1 MEQLASFGA
10 WVRRRRK
17 ALDLTQ
23 VALAQRVG
31 VAPVT
36 IQKIEADE
44 RRPSLQVAALL
55 AEQLHIP
62 GVERAAF
69 LAAARGERAPDRLG
83 DPSAALGV
91 GHSRLPTR
99 LSSFIGRAREQ
110 AELAALLAQPDV
122 RLLTLTGAGG
132 SGKTSLAI
140 RAAQTQAGE
149 YRDGACFVDLAP
161 VSDAAQV
168 ALAIAQSLG
177 IPQAA
182 AIAPR
187 EQLRSWL
194 RDRQLL
200 LILDNMEQ
208 VIDAAVLV
216 LELVQAAP
224 ELYVLVTSRVP
235 LRVTGER
242 EYPVAPLGADAAL
255 LFMERARNVRPGIV
269 LDGEAS
275 SVIQAICE
283 KLDGLPLAIEL
294 AAAQIRVF
302 AVRQLLEQLHTA
314 ALPRLVGGARDLPA
328 RQQTIRAT
336 IDWSYRLLAPAEQVL
351 FARVGVFV
359 GGWTL
364 EAVEAI
370 DVAPLS
376 SAAPSP
382 ALQRTAR
389 GYDRALARARGSR
402 ARTGAGQT
410 WHSTLYIAGDSS

>member
-62 GVERAAF
+62 ASEQAAF
-69 LAAARGERAPDRLG
+69 LASARGERAPDRLG
-83 DPSAALGV
+83 DPALTAPAAHGQ
-91 GHSRLPTR
+91 LPVR

-132 SGKTSLAI
+132 SGKTSLAV
-140 RAAQTQAGE
+140 RAAQAQAGR

-177 IPQAA
+177 IPQLAG
-182 AIAPR
+182 IAPR

-208 VIDAAVLV
+208 VVDAAVLV

-224 ELYVLVTSRVP
+224 ELC
-235 LRVTGER
+235 
-242 EYPVAPLGADAAL
+242 
-255 LFMERARNVRPGIV
+255 I
-269 LDGEAS
+269 
-275 SVIQAICE
+275 
-283 KLDGLPLAIEL
+283 
-294 AAAQIRVF
+294 
-302 AVRQLLEQLHTA
+302 
-314 ALPRLVGGARDLPA
+314 
-328 RQQTIRAT
+328 
-336 IDWSYRLLAPAEQVL
+336 
-351 FARVGVFV
+351 
-359 GGWTL
+359 
-364 EAVEAI
+364 
-370 DVAPLS
+370 
-376 SAAPSP
+376 
-382 ALQRTAR
+382 
-389 GYDRALARARGSR
+389 
-402 ARTGAGQT
+402 
-410 WHSTLYIAGDSS
+410 